1 MEEVERYGDK
11 KKLLPF
17 SLLIVLENAGYT
29 GYCKVENQQTPQ
41 GTHTI
46 CFYNRLGFYSNC
58 IVFTARFARCIVDLL
73 ALLPQMRYRT
83 VNGELKILQNRSKC
97 QF

>member
-1 MEEVERYGDK
+1 MGRK
-11 KKLLPF
+11 RNF
-17 SLLIVLENAGYT
+17 SPSPSSSFSKTLATQATARLRTSKHHRAPTQSAFITV
-29 GYCKVENQQTPQ
+29 
-41 GTHTI
+41 
-46 CFYNRLGFYSNC
+46 LGFYSNC